1 MLFGMPATIHAKNLL
16 SNKSWGDLKTAWIG
30 LAHGLIYFSEKRCFN
45 MKKSL
50 WKCQK
55 THFLEK
61 MTCLACRYAVK
72 NVKIG
77 MFHALL

>member
-1 MLFGMPATIHAKNLL
+1 MPATIRAKNSL
-16 SNKSWGDLKTAWIG
+16 SIKSWGDLKTAWIG
-30 LAHGLIYFSEKRCFN
+30 LTHGVIHISEKRCFN

-55 THFLEK
+55 THFLK
-61 MTCLACRYAVK
+61 KITCSACRYAVK

-77 MFHALL
+77 MFHVLL